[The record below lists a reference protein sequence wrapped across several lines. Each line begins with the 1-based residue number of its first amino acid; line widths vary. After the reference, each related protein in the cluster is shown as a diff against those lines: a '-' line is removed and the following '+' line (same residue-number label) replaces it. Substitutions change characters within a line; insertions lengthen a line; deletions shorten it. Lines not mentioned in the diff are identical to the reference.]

1 MYLVLDDFNMIEDL
15 HYKISTYK
23 QTKSFLREK
32 KKRILREY

>member
-23 QTKSFLREK
+23 QTKSFLKE

>member
-15 HYKISTYK
+15 RYKISTYK

-32 KKRILREY
+32 KKES